1 MNILHQNNTTTK
13 HLNQNKVLQNK
24 ITMTENEMT
33 GLLIKLAD
41 IGITGIMVRYDGAGD
56 SGQIEEIQYCTEPID
71 DVEEIEDKID
81 FHSPSLDKLD
91 SDLRQDIESLVYK
104 FLLEDIEDW
113 YNNEGGYGTVSIMI
127 PSGQYSI
134 DNNIRVIDYENY
146 THEGNL
152 IEKSAE

>member
-1 MNILHQNNTTTK
+1 MI
-13 HLNQNKVLQNK
+13 
-24 ITMTENEMT
+24 MTELEMT
-33 GLLIKLAD
+33 EFMLELSGM
-41 IGITGIMVRYDGAGD
+41 GITGILIRYDGSGD

-71 DVEEIEDKID
+71 AIEDVEDNVHFDSPELCVLSSGLKSRIEDFTYNK
-81 FHSPSLDKLD
+81 
-91 SDLRQDIESLVYK
+91 
-104 FLLEDIEDW
+104 LLEDIEDW
-113 YNNEGGYGTVSIMI
+113 YNNEGGYGTVSIMV

>member
-1 MNILHQNNTTTK
+1 
-13 HLNQNKVLQNK
+13 
-24 ITMTENEMT
+24 MTELEMT
-33 GLLIKLAD
+33 EFMLELSGM
-41 IGITGIMVRYDGAGD
+41 GITGILIRYDGSGD

-71 DVEEIEDKID
+71 AIEDVEDNVHYESPELSVLSSDLKSRIED
-81 FHSPSLDKLD
+81 FTSDKL
-91 SDLRQDIESLVYK
+91 
-104 FLLEDIEDW
+104 LENIEDW

>member
-1 MNILHQNNTTTK
+1 MI
-13 HLNQNKVLQNK
+13 
-24 ITMTENEMT
+24 MTELEMT
-33 GLLIKLAD
+33 EFMLELSGM
-41 IGITGIMVRYDGAGD
+41 GITGILIRYDGSGD

-71 DVEEIEDKID
+71 AVEDVEDNVHYESPELSALSSDLKSRIED
-81 FHSPSLDKLD
+81 FTSDKL
-91 SDLRQDIESLVYK
+91 
-104 FLLEDIEDW
+104 LENIEDW

-134 DNNIRVIDYENY
+134 DNNIRVIEYENY

>member
-1 MNILHQNNTTTK
+1 MI
-13 HLNQNKVLQNK
+13 
-24 ITMTENEMT
+24 MTELEMT
-33 GLLIKLAD
+33 EFMLELSGM
-41 IGITGIMVRYDGAGD
+41 GITGILIRYDGSGD

-71 DVEEIEDKID
+71 AIEDVEDNVHYESPELSVLSSDLKSRIED
-81 FHSPSLDKLD
+81 FTSDKL
-91 SDLRQDIESLVYK
+91 
-104 FLLEDIEDW
+104 LENIEDW

>member
-1 MNILHQNNTTTK
+1 
-13 HLNQNKVLQNK
+13 
-24 ITMTENEMT
+24 MTELEMT
-33 GLLIKLAD
+33 EFMLELSGM
-41 IGITGIMVRYDGAGD
+41 GITGILIRYDGSGD

-71 DVEEIEDKID
+71 AVEDVEDNVHYESPELSALSSDLKSRIED
-81 FHSPSLDKLD
+81 FTSDKL
-91 SDLRQDIESLVYK
+91 
-104 FLLEDIEDW
+104 LENIEDW

-134 DNNIRVIDYENY
+134 DNNIRVIEYENY